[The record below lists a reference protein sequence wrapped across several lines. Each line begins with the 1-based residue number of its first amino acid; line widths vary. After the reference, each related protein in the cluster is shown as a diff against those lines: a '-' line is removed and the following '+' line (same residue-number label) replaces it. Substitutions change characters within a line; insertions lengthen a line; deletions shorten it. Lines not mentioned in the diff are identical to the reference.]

1 MIISMTGFGHEVLE
15 YKNKKISI
23 DVKSLNSKTT
33 DINTRI
39 PSYYKEK
46 ELEIRKL
53 ISGELKRG
61 KIDFCMF
68 VELNG
73 SENSTRINE
82 DVVFNYYSQLKDIC
96 DKNSIPMG
104 NDILSGI
111 IRMPDIMQN
120 KSDDLSVDEWALVLE
135 TAQKAINSCKDFRI
149 TEGKELEKDITGNIK
164 SILSLLNKI
173 PEFEADRITTIR
185 EKIRLVLEEFE
196 KGNKIDENR
205 FEQEIIFYLEKLDV
219 NEEKVRLKKHCE
231 YFLETVESDEP
242 VGKMLAFI
250 SQEIGRE
257 INTLG
262 SKANHA
268 EMQKIVV
275 MMKDELEKIKEQLL
289 NVL

>member
-1 MIISMTGFGHEVLE
+1 MIISMTGFGREVLE

-39 PSYYKEK
+39 PGYYKEK
-46 ELEIRKL
+46 ELEIRRL
-53 ISGELKRG
+53 ISSELKRG

-73 SENSTRINE
+73 SENSNQINQ
-82 DVVFNYYSQLKDIC
+82 DVVVGYYSQLKKIC
-96 DKNSIPMG
+96 DDNEIPMG
-104 NDILSGI
+104 QDILSGI
-111 IRMPDIMQN
+111 IRMPEILRN
-120 KSDDLSVDEWALVLE
+120 NSEDLQDDEWKLVSN
-135 TAQKAINSCKDFRI
+135 TVQKAINSCKSFRVA
-149 TEGKELEKDITGNIK
+149 EGKELERDIVKNIN
-164 SILSLLNKI
+164 SILLLL
-173 PEFEADRITTIR
+173 ADVSKYESERVETIK
-185 EKIRLVLEEFE
+185 ERLRQGIAE
-196 KGNKIDENR
+196 IDNVGGGDNNR
-205 FEQEIIFYLEKLDV
+205 LEQEIIYYLEKLDI

-231 YFLETVESDEP
+231 YFLETVNSD
-242 VGKMLAFI
+242 VDSGKKLAFI

-268 EMQKIVV
+268 EMQKLVV

>member
-1 MIISMTGFGHEVLE
+1 MIISMTGFGREVLE

-39 PSYYKEK
+39 PGYYKEK

-53 ISGELKRG
+53 LSGQLKRG
-61 KIDFCMF
+61 KIEFCMF

-73 SENSTRINE
+73 NENVTQINE
-82 DVVFNYYSQLKDIC
+82 DVVSNYYSQLKDIC

-104 NDILSGI
+104 NDLLSGI
-111 IRMPDIMQN
+111 IKMPDVMQN
-120 KSDDLSVDEWALVLE
+120 KSEDLSDVEWDCVLQ
-135 TAQKAINSCKDFRI
+135 TAQKAIEDCKNYRI
-149 TEGKELEKDITGNIK
+149 TEGAELEKDVTTNIK
-164 SILSLLNKI
+164 SILSLLEEI
-173 PEFEADRITTIR
+173 PKFEAERITVVR
-185 EKIRLVLEEFE
+185 EKLRHVIDELGQG
-196 KGNKIDENR
+196 KKIDENR
-205 FEQEIIFYLEKLDV
+205 LEQEIVYYLEKLDV

-231 YFLETVESDEP
+231 YFLETVKSDEP
-242 VGKMLAFI
+242 VGKILAFI

-268 EMQKIVV
+268 EMQKVVV

>member
-1 MIISMTGFGHEVLE
+1 MTGFGREVLE

-39 PSYYKEK
+39 PGYYKEK
-46 ELEIRKL
+46 ELEIRRL

-73 SENSTRINE
+73 SENATLINQ
-82 DVVFNYYSQLKDIC
+82 DLVVSYYNQLKNIC
-96 DKNSIPMG
+96 ENNNIPMG
-104 NDILSGI
+104 QDILLGI
-111 IRMPDIMQN
+111 IRMPEVL
-120 KSDDLSVDEWALVLE
+120 KSASEDLNDDEWNLVLE
-135 TAQKAINSCKDFRI
+135 TVQKAIDACKSFRNA
-149 TEGKELEKDITGNIK
+149 EGKELERDIVANIN
-164 SILSLLNKI
+164 SILLLLAEVSK
-173 PEFEADRITTIR
+173 FETERVETIKDRLRQGIADI
-185 EKIRLVLEEFE
+185 EN
-196 KGNKIDENR
+196 GNGGDKNR
-205 FEQEIIFYLEKLDV
+205 MEQEIIYYLEKLDI

-231 YFLETVESDEP
+231 YFLETVKSDELA
-242 VGKMLAFI
+242 GKKLAFI

-268 EMQKIVV
+268 EMQKLVV
-275 MMKDELEKIKEQLL
+275 SMKDELEKIKEQLL

>member
-1 MIISMTGFGHEVLE
+1 MTGYGREVLE

-23 DVKSLNSKTT
+23 DIKSLNSKTT

-39 PSYYKEK
+39 PGYYKEK
-46 ELEIRKL
+46 ELEIRRL
-53 ISGELKRG
+53 LSSELKRG

-73 SENSTRINE
+73 SENLTQINE
-82 DVVFNYYSQLKDIC
+82 ETVVNYYNQLKNISSKNGIPIGADI
-96 DKNSIPMG
+96 M
-104 NDILSGI
+104 SGL
-111 IRMPDIMQN
+111 IRMPDVMKN
-120 KSDDLSVDEWALVLE
+120 SVEDLSVEEWAEVMS
-135 TAQKAINSCKDFRI
+135 TINIAMAACVKFRLD
-149 TEGKELEKDITGNIK
+149 EGGELEKDIRANIE
-164 SILSLLNKI
+164 SILGLLARV
-173 PEFEADRITTIR
+173 PEFEQERVNTVR
-185 EKIRLVLEEFE
+185 ERLRQGIQELDS
-196 KGNKIDENR
+196 KGSIDANR
-205 FEQEIIFYLEKLDV
+205 LEQEIIYYLEKLDV

-231 YFLETVESDEP
+231 YFLETLDSNEP
-242 VGKMLAFI
+242 VGKKLAFI

-268 EMQKIVV
+268 EMQKLVV

>member
-1 MIISMTGFGHEVLE
+1 MIISMTGFGREVLE

-39 PSYYKEK
+39 PGYYKEK
-46 ELEIRKL
+46 ELEIRRL

-73 SENSTRINE
+73 SENATLINQ
-82 DVVFNYYSQLKDIC
+82 DLVVSYYNQLKNIC
-96 DKNSIPMG
+96 ENNNIPMG
-104 NDILSGI
+104 QDILSGI
-111 IRMPDIMQN
+111 IRMPEVLKN
-120 KSDDLSVDEWALVLE
+120 ASEDLNDDEWKLVLE
-135 TAQKAINSCKDFRI
+135 TVQKAIDACKSFRNA
-149 TEGKELEKDITGNIK
+149 EGKELERDIVANIN
-164 SILSLLNKI
+164 SILLLLAEVSK
-173 PEFEADRITTIR
+173 FETERVETIKDRLRQGIADI
-185 EKIRLVLEEFE
+185 EN
-196 KGNKIDENR
+196 GNGGDKNR
-205 FEQEIIFYLEKLDV
+205 MEQEIIYYLEKLDI

-231 YFLETVESDEP
+231 YFLETVKSDELA
-242 VGKMLAFI
+242 GKKLAFI

-268 EMQKIVV
+268 EMQKLVV
-275 MMKDELEKIKEQLL
+275 TMKDELEKIKEQLL

>member
-1 MIISMTGFGHEVLE
+1 MTGFGHEVLE